1 MEIDI
6 DQLFR
11 QVIRNN
17 RPSPPN
23 SYPICLDEASI
34 KELFEFL
41 LEFMTMLCKYYYGDE
56 HDKVNL
62 DTMSLDDLNIIN
74 NFIKSIGF
82 ECIFDKKEATFANK
96 ITYSNLQYNKINI
109 NENTKL
115 EDLMFTMQCGNN
127 LFIIKFKN
135 L

>member
-11 QVIRNN
+11 KVIRNN
-17 RPSPPN
+17 RPSQPN
-23 SYPICLDEASI
+23 SYPICLEDANL

-56 HDKVNL
+56 HNKVNL
-62 DTMSLDDLNIIN
+62 DTLSLDDLNIIN
-74 NFIKSIGF
+74 NFMKSIGF
-82 ECIFDKKEATFANK
+82 ECIFDKKESTFANK
-96 ITYSNLQYNKINI
+96 ITYSNLQYNKIHI

-115 EDLMFTMQCGNN
+115 EDLMFSMQCGNN
-127 LFIIKFKN
+127 LFVIKFKN

>member
-6 DQLFR
+6 DQLF
-11 QVIRNN
+11 QKVIRNN

-23 SYPICLDEASI
+23 TFPTCLEEATL

-56 HDKVNL
+56 HGKVNL

-74 NFIKSIGF
+74 NFMKSIGF
-82 ECIFDKKEATFANK
+82 ECLFEKKEPTFANR
-96 ITYSNLQYNKINI
+96 ITYSNQQYNKINI

-115 EDLMFTMQCGNN
+115 EDLMFSMQCGYH
-127 LFIIKFKN
+127 LYIIKFKYI
-135 L
+135 